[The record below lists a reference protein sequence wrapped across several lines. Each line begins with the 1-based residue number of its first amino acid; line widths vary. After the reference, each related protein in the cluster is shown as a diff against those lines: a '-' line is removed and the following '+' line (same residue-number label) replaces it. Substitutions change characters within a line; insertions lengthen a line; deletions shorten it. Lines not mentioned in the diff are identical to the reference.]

1 MKRRN
6 GRRVCLGFQWD
17 AGSWDDAP
25 LWCDFLFTRL
35 DKQRVHWNLPAF
47 PPDGP
52 VRKRASLAKS
62 LHDRIARSGDALTSM
77 GFSGACH
84 PLLNLDELEKELS
97 WGLKNPWGTG
107 LTDVLNLRT
116 HVLIPRVP
124 DLVRPGAL
132 KLYADRGFTLVGIC
146 DTPLHASG
154 ACGDGFFHAIRLSVA
169 ATGPGDPEFRSVRR
183 LMASSGDIFV
193 LFDLTGLT
201 MTGPLEHV
209 TEELISPLLASDSF
223 ALSLIAESTAS
234 STPAR
239 TSHPSPRADWSLFPA
254 SVLRARLKATA
265 ALAKRKR
272 KKAEEYQDLLSTLAR
287 ADVPAR
293 EADAG
298 EEQSPNRLRLVAHML
313 GDVALAGRD
322 FDVKLSGGRFCGITR
337 RGSYLLPPRPALSY
351 LRVQGRTT
359 PFRTR
364 SSFSFE
370 GENGTGLRE
379 ELGIEGEDGTA
390 LSIEYSFCN
399 DSPLLSVTA
408 EISYPRLAA
417 ARVVEEYAP
426 LAITLAELPKG
437 GTITLQA
444 AAPDESAA
452 TVTLT
457 EKSGWVLLP
466 GAVHRIARPDGGSI
480 LLQFSP
486 RDGKRWGIPFFRV
499 VKARGARYLEMNPFG
514 SYAPV
519 PAAVL
524 GGKRETF
531 SLLLGLDDA

>member
-25 LWCDFLFTRL
+25 LWCDYLFTRL
-35 DKQRVHWNLPAF
+35 DTQRVHWNLPAF
-47 PPDGP
+47 PPDVP

-84 PLLNLDELEKELS
+84 PLLNLDELEKELA

-107 LTDVLNLRT
+107 LTDALNLRT
-116 HVLIPRVP
+116 RVLIPRVP

-169 ATGPGDPEFRSVRR
+169 AAGPADPDFRGMRR
-183 LMASSGDIFV
+183 LIASSGDIFV
-193 LFDLTGLT
+193 LLDLTGLT
-201 MTGPLEHV
+201 TTGPLERAI
-209 TEELISPLLASDSF
+209 EELISPLLGSDRF
-223 ALSLIAESTAS
+223 ALSLISETSAS
-234 STPAR
+234 SPPAPASR
-239 TSHPSPRADWSLFPA
+239 PSSRADWSLFPA
-254 SVLRARLKATA
+254 SILRARLRATA
-265 ALAKRKR
+265 GLSRRKR
-272 KKAEEYQDLLSTLAR
+272 KKTEEYQDLLSTLAR
-287 ADVPAR
+287 ADLPAP
-293 EADAG
+293 EAEAVV
-298 EEQSPNRLRLVAHML
+298 EQSPNRMRLVAHML

-322 FDVKLSGGRFCGITR
+322 FDVRLSGGRFCGITR
-337 RGSYLLPPRPALSY
+337 RGSWLLPPRPALSY
-351 LRVQGRTT
+351 FRMQGRTT
-359 PFRTR
+359 TFRTL

-379 ELGIEGEDGTA
+379 ELGIEGQDGTA

-444 AAPDESAA
+444 SAPDGSAA
-452 TVTLT
+452 TITLA

-466 GAVHRIARPDGGSI
+466 GAVHRITRADGGCI

-486 RDGKRWGIPFFRV
+486 HDGKRWGIPFFRV
-499 VKARGARYLEMNPFG
+499 VKVRGGRFLEMNPFG

>member
-1 MKRRN
+1 
-6 GRRVCLGFQWD
+6 
-17 AGSWDDAP
+17 
-25 LWCDFLFTRL
+25 
-35 DKQRVHWNLPAF
+35 
-47 PPDGP
+47 
-52 VRKRASLAKS
+52 
-62 LHDRIARSGDALTSM
+62 M

-124 DLVRPGAL
+124 DLMRPGAL

-146 DTPLHASG
+146 GVPAHGSG
-154 ACGDGFFHAIRLSVA
+154 ASRDGFFNAVRLGVA
-169 ATGPGDPEFRSVRR
+169 DTGPGDPDFRSLRR
-183 LMASSGDIFV
+183 LVSSAENIFV
-193 LFDLTGLT
+193 LLDLSGLT
-201 MTGPLEHV
+201 KTGPLERM
-209 TEELISPLLASDSF
+209 TEELISPLLGSDSF
-223 ALSLIAESTAS
+223 AFSLVEDPS
-234 STPAR
+234 SSPPSSPAFRSAR
-239 TSHPSPRADWSLFPA
+239 TDWSLFPA

-265 ALAKRKR
+265 GLARRKR
-272 KKAEEYQDLLSTLAR
+272 KKTEEYQDLLCTLAQGELP
-287 ADVPAR
+287 DG
-293 EADAG
+293 EAEAA

-322 FDVKLSGGRFCGITR
+322 FDVKLSGGRFCGIMR
-337 RGSYLLPPRPALSY
+337 HGSWLLPSRPALSY
-351 LRVQGRTT
+351 LKMQGRTT
-359 PFRTR
+359 PFRTL

-379 ELGIEGEDGTA
+379 ELGIEGENGTR
-390 LSIEYSFCN
+390 LSIEYSFCD
-399 DSPLLSVTA
+399 DSPLLSVNA

-437 GTITLQA
+437 GTVTLEA
-444 AAPDESAA
+444 TAPDDSAT
-452 TVTLT
+452 TVTLA
-457 EKSGWVLLP
+457 EKSGWILLP
-466 GAVHRIARPDGGSI
+466 GAVHRIARADGGSI

-499 VKARGARYLEMNPFG
+499 VKTRGGRFLEMNPFG